1 MFGGLNYLNFICR
14 PNNLNNTIMEK
25 EQIEEIIEKYKR
37 KSSQE
42 RRYGPDKCDFY
53 EQVADFIE
61 DNIDEYLDDSY
72 ETEDEILFNVKEVFL
87 ESDDFYSDE
96 D

>member
-1 MFGGLNYLNFICR
+1 
-14 PNNLNNTIMEK
+14 MER
-25 EQIEEIIEKYKR
+25 EQIEEIIAKYQR

-42 RRYGPDKCDFY
+42 RRYGPDKCHFF

-87 ESDDFYSDE
+87 ESDDFYDDE
-96 D
+96 DLINNIF